1 MEKIIVTAFGKTVKS
16 SDMKRTFMEVC
27 IFSEEDLPYHIGA
40 VLKSNEIISIARIR
54 DKEMASLVYSQL
66 RGIINHPE
74 KCSDVHNI
82 NVEMESLKRL
92 IDVLDAVAQPGD
104 YVRETLLMGAL
115 QQLMDGIAPPD
126 SETRK

>member
-1 MEKIIVTAFGKTVKS
+1 MEKIIVTAFGKTVKL

-27 IFSEEDLPYHIGA
+27 IFSEEDPPYHIGA

-54 DKEMASLVYSQL
+54 DKEMTSLVYSQL

-92 IDVLDAVAQPGD
+92 IDVLDAVAQLGD

>member
-1 MEKIIVTAFGKTVKS
+1 
-16 SDMKRTFMEVC
+16 
-27 IFSEEDLPYHIGA
+27 
-40 VLKSNEIISIARIR
+40 
-54 DKEMASLVYSQL
+54 
-66 RGIINHPE
+66 
-74 KCSDVHNI
+74 
-82 NVEMESLKRL
+82 MESLKRL